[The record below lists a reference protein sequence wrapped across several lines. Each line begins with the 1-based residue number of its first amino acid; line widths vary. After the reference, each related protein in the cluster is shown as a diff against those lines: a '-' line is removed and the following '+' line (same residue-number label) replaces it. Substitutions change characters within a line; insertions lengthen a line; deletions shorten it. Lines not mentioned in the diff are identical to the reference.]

1 MGATQAAEFRAAT
14 LRPPIKS
21 SGMRSGARTQGRGAS
36 FKPCDLRGHA
46 WGRQIWL
53 CGPAG
58 IGQKRIQGFKGW
70 IAGGRARCWLI
81 GQWVTGRSQQ
91 RQQHKK
97 GGDPPVGPCHG
108 ARWGGVFAQCTGRIN
123 VPLRS
128 SAIAWRSSA
137 WVFITIGPCQA
148 TGSSIGAPEISK
160 NRTPCGPA

>member
-14 LRPPIKS
+14 VRPPIKCL
-21 SGMRSGARTQGRGAS
+21 GRSGACAQGRGAG
-36 FKPCDLRGHA
+36 FKPGDLRGHA

-58 IGQKRIQGFKGW
+58 IGQKRIQGFEGG
-70 IAGGRARCWLI
+70 IAEGGTRCWLI
-81 GQWVTGRSQQ
+81 RQRVAARSQHG
-91 RQQHKK
+91 QQCEQ
-97 GGDPPVGPCHG
+97 GGHPPACPCQG
-108 ARWGGVFAQCTGRIN
+108 LRWGGACCQCTGRIN

-160 NRTPCGPA
+160 NRTPLGPA